1 MTTFAAAVATEVARA
16 RAAYPP
22 MHSPH
27 EGLAVLQE
35 EVHELQQ
42 EVYRKQSLHDPAA
55 MYDECVQIGAMA
67 QRFAEDLLAVAPPP
81 YTAAPATGGTWPT
94 GTL

>member
-1 MTTFAAAVATEVARA
+1 MTFADAVATEVARA

-35 EVHELQQ
+35 EVHELQA
-42 EVYRKQSLHDPAA
+42 EVYRKQAQHDPAA
-55 MYDECVQIGAMA
+55 MRAECVQIAAMA
-67 QRFAEDLLAVAPPP
+67 QRFAEDVLG
-81 YTAAPATGGTWPT
+81 AARAAGGTWPT
-94 GTL
+94 QAGGTGGRL